1 MTYVPGSCT
10 GTPTCSVTG
19 NTITWDLGSLAIGA
33 TGSRSYQVTVSPTA
47 TNGQTFTN
55 SSQINE
61 AETDVAFGDNS
72 SSVTTTVSVTVGSIT
87 GSVLNDLNGNGADNS
102 DPGLANATVQLFRDT
117 NSNGSFDSGTDAQ
130 VGANQTTPSSGTFS
144 FAGLTA
150 DTYFVVET
158 NPSGFVSTAALF
170 GTNGASTVNSDQIKV
185 VLAAGATSANSKFLD
200 QERDASIAGTV
211 YNDLN
216 GNGAFDAGEP
226 GISGVT
232 VSRSGGT
239 PSSSGAATTDGS
251 GNYSLSGLAAGT
263 YSVDYTPPSGFVN
276 TGTKPISV
284 ILSAGQAA
292 TGQNLFAQQQNAS
305 IAGTVYNDA
314 NGNGSADLGESGKS
328 TVTVFLDTNNSG
340 SLDGGETS
348 TSSAGNGSYSF
359 SGLTAGTYHVSY
371 VVPGGWVNTGTRPL
385 DQRSIT
391 TPTATAAPT
400 WARPASR
407 VSRLP

>member
-1 MTYVPGSCT
+1 M
-10 GTPTCSVTG
+10 
-19 NTITWDLGSLAIGA
+19 
-33 TGSRSYQVTVSPTA
+33 
-47 TNGQTFTN
+47 
-55 SSQINE
+55 
-61 AETDVAFGDNS
+61 
-72 SSVTTTVSVTVGSIT
+72 
-87 GSVLNDLNGNGADNS
+87 
-102 DPGLANATVQLFRDT
+102 FRDT

-150 DTYFVVET
+150 DTYFAVET

-185 VLAAGATSANSKFLD
+185 VLAAGATSANNKFLD

-232 VSRSGGT
+232 GSRSGGT

-292 TGQNLFAQQQNAS
+292 TGQNLFAQQQ
-305 IAGTVYNDA
+305 
-314 NGNGSADLGESGKS
+314 
-328 TVTVFLDTNNSG
+328 
-340 SLDGGETS
+340 
-348 TSSAGNGSYSF
+348 
-359 SGLTAGTYHVSY
+359 
-371 VVPGGWVNTGTRPL
+371 
-385 DQRSIT
+385 
-391 TPTATAAPT
+391 
-400 WARPASR
+400 
-407 VSRLP
+407 